1 MSGEQIKIYPS
12 ESVYYELD
20 VSEALPPGST
30 SVASA
35 TATAHKVTSSGTLG
49 DAYSALLS
57 SSSCV
62 IVGNK
67 IRFKIVLALAGER
80 YRVEIAATTNDAQ
93 IFKSRLFFNC
103 AGA

>member
-1 MSGEQIKIYPS
+1 MSAEQIKIYPG

-20 VSEALPPGST
+20 VSEALPPGAT
-30 SVASA
+30 SVSSA
-35 TATAHKVTSSGTLG
+35 TVTAHKVTSAGALG
-49 DAYSALLS
+49 DTYSALLNS
-57 SSSCV
+57 STCV
-62 IVGNK
+62 VVGNK

-80 YRVEIAATTNDAQ
+80 YRVEIATTTNDSQ